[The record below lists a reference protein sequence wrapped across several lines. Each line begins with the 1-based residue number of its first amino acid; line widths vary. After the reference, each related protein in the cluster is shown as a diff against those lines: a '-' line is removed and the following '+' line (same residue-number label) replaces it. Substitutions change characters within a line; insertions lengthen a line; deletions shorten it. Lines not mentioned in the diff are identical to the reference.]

1 MAEKEDSTGGKSELV
16 QGEDETTLA
25 NRRLNVALTALHEIN
40 TLSKVLRA
48 HAEDELSYLIA
59 RGITMRMQELSDVAV
74 SVLQDSVETTDELQ
88 YRVTLNEPLQIA

>member
-1 MAEKEDSTGGKSELV
+1 MAENEDGNGSARDLV
-16 QGEDETTLA
+16 QGESDTTIA

-59 RGITMRMQELSDVAV
+59 RGITMRLQELSDVAV
-74 SVLQDSVETTDELQ
+74 SVLQDNVETTDELH
-88 YRVTLNEPLQIA
+88 YRITLNEPLQIA